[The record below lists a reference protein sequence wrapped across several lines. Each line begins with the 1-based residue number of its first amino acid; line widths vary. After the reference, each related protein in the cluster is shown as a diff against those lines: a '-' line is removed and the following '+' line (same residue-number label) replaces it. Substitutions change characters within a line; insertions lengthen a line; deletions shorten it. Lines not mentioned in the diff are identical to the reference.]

1 MSSTPSKSRY
11 YCLHGFTQRLPSGNL
26 LRFFILYFIPF
37 MDSFRG
43 NYCLLIVAIIQGPF
57 ARILLR

>member
-1 MSSTPSKSRY
+1 MAPSRGFHRGIY
-11 YCLHGFTQRLPSGNL
+11 YGFL
-26 LRFFILYFIPF
+26 FLYFIPF

-43 NYCLLIVAIIQGPF
+43 NYFLLIAAIIQGPF